1 VVTEHVSSAMF
12 NSTYGVLRLIG
23 IQGCATMW
31 YVEREL
37 GMNISLVAKEINFRF
52 LPERYSS

>member
-1 VVTEHVSSAMF
+1 MF